1 MVEESL
7 NPTEI
12 QQLRKLLDEDEAK
25 NLTGRE

>member
-7 NPTEI
+7 NPKEI

-25 NLTGRE
+25 DSTGRG